1 MDQDR
6 IFSDSEGDRWFQRNK
21 AALNVQDHIDWPCY
35 LIDLLGNKSGIRS
48 ILELGCSNGYRL
60 HTLFNLLGID
70 CRCVGVDASKEAVR
84 DGKERHPELELHQGT
99 LSAVPL
105 QGEFDLVIVNFVLHW
120 VDRKALARSL
130 SEIDRLIKNDGFLIL
145 GDFLPDHQQRRRY
158 HHLPNETVYTYKQ
171 DYAKTFVALGTY
183 QEITKITYNH
193 DTRTTAPVIMPS
205 SSSARAVCSV
215 LHKSLAGYY
224 PEV

>member
-6 IFSDSEGDRWFQRNK
+6 IFSDSEGNRWFQRNK
-21 AALNVQDHIDWPCY
+21 TALDVQGHTDWPCY
-35 LIDLLGNKSGIRS
+35 LIDLLGNKAGIRS

-60 HTLFNLLGID
+60 HTLRDRLGND
-70 CRCVGVDASKEAVR
+70 CRCVGVDASQEAVR
-84 DGKERHPELELHQGT
+84 DGKERYPELELHQGT

-120 VDRKALARSL
+120 VDRKALARSVA
-130 SEIDRLIKNDGFLIL
+130 EIDRLTRDDGLLIL

-158 HHLPNETVYTYKQ
+158 HHLPEDAVYTYKQ
-171 DYAKTFVALGTY
+171 DYAKIFASLGTY
-183 QEITKITYNH
+183 QEITKMTYNH
-193 DTRTTAPVIMPS
+193 DDKAAGYAIMPS
-205 SSSARAVCSV
+205 SSSVRGHCSV
-215 LHKSLAGYY
+215 LHKSLSGYY